1 LIKPAARVTLPLEPA
16 LPPLGF
22 NQLLCGYGV
31 LTMDIHERWEVVTKE
46 GEEFLKFEKV
56 ENKRSQRPDLHAF
69 LMLEEL
75 FPGTSDLVWSASHDE
90 IWLDV
95 DDDQVETL
103 TDEQILELSWCGVR
117 HDGEFGGLCMF
128 V

>member
-1 LIKPAARVTLPLEPA
+1 
-16 LPPLGF
+16 
-22 NQLLCGYGV
+22 
-31 LTMDIHERWEVVTKE
+31 MDIHERWEAVTKE
-46 GEEFLKFEKV
+46 GDEFLKFEKV
-56 ENKRSQRPDLHAF
+56 TNKRSQRPDLHAF
-69 LMLEEL
+69 LMLDEL
-75 FPGTSDLVWSASHDE
+75 FPGDSDLVSSASHDE

-117 HDGEFGGLCMF
+117 HDSASGLCMF

>member
-1 LIKPAARVTLPLEPA
+1 
-16 LPPLGF
+16 
-22 NQLLCGYGV
+22 
-31 LTMDIHERWEVVTKE
+31 MDIHERWEAVTKE
-46 GEEFLKFEKV
+46 GDEFLKFEKV
-56 ENKRSQRPDLHAF
+56 ANKRSQRPDLHAF
-69 LMLEEL
+69 LMLDEL
-75 FPGTSDLVWSASHDE
+75 FPGTSDLVSSASHDE

-117 HDGEFGGLCMF
+117 HDSDGGLCMF

>member
-1 LIKPAARVTLPLEPA
+1 
-16 LPPLGF
+16 
-22 NQLLCGYGV
+22 
-31 LTMDIHERWEVVTKE
+31 MDIHERWEAVTKQ
-46 GEEFLKFEKV
+46 GDEFLKFEKV
-56 ENKRSQRPDLHAF
+56 ANKRSQRPDLHAF
-69 LMLEEL
+69 LMLDEL
-75 FPGTSDLVWSASHDE
+75 FPGDSDLVSSASHDE

-117 HDGEFGGLCMF
+117 HDSDGGLCMF

>member
-1 LIKPAARVTLPLEPA
+1 
-16 LPPLGF
+16 
-22 NQLLCGYGV
+22 
-31 LTMDIHERWEVVTKE
+31 MDIHERWEAVTKE
-46 GEEFLKFEKV
+46 GEEFLRFDKV

-69 LMLEEL
+69 LMLDEL
-75 FPGTSDLVWSASHDE
+75 FPGTSELVSSASHDE

-117 HDGEFGGLCMF
+117 HDSDGGLCMF

>member
-1 LIKPAARVTLPLEPA
+1 
-16 LPPLGF
+16 
-22 NQLLCGYGV
+22 
-31 LTMDIHERWEVVTKE
+31 MDIHERWESVTKD

-56 ENKRSQRPDLHAF
+56 QNKRSKRPDLHAF
-69 LMLEEL
+69 LMLDEL
-75 FPGTSDLVWSASHDE
+75 FPGTSDLVSSASHDE

-117 HDGEFGGLCMF
+117 HDSDGGLCMF

>member
-1 LIKPAARVTLPLEPA
+1 
-16 LPPLGF
+16 
-22 NQLLCGYGV
+22 
-31 LTMDIHERWEVVTKE
+31 MDIHERWKFVTKD

-56 ENKRSQRPDLHAF
+56 QNKRSKRPDLHAF
-69 LMLEEL
+69 LMLDDL
-75 FPGTSDLVWSASHDE
+75 FPGTSDLVSSASHDE

-117 HDGEFGGLCMF
+117 HDSGGGLCMF